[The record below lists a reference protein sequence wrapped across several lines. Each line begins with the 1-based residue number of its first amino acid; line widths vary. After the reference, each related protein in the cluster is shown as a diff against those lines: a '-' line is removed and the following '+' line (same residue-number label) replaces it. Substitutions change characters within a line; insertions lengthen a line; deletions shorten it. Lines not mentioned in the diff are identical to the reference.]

1 VVLELR
7 RLCFEVA
14 REFRHSVFFAGQLV
28 FGGDL
33 NGFMSRFLHNHTALD
48 LLQSLQADGLSL
60 VILPVRVMPVRTP
73 ETVPAAVPAAVPA

>member
-1 VVLELR
+1 
-7 RLCFEVA
+7 
-14 REFRHSVFFAGQLV
+14 LV